1 MSTPPPPPPPGDQPP
16 SWQTTPQQQPFPQPP
31 SYQQPPQPGYAQPGY
46 PQQQPYPPGAHQ
58 QQWQSAPAMER
69 AKAPIGWVATIAAAA
84 CAVSPVLPWV
94 NGEAASENGFFEYFG
109 GNRFNG
115 VAIAVLAGIAAV
127 LLGIGTAIRN
137 RVLLIIGA
145 VVAGLAA
152 FLPLGDLNKIN
163 DLNDVFGLSGSD
175 EFTPGVGLFVAL
187 GTGIVA
193 LVCAIIAAVKTKKR
207 PVGHAG

>member
-16 SWQTTPQQQPFPQPP
+16 TWQSPPPQQAFQQPP
-31 SYQQPPQPGYAQPGY
+31 SYQQQPSQPGY

-58 QQWQSAPAMER
+58 QQWQTAPATER

-84 CAVSPVLPWV
+84 CAVSPLLPWV
-94 NGEAASENGFFEYFG
+94 NGDDASENGFFEYFG

-163 DLNDVFGLSGSD
+163 DLNDVFGLSGDD
-175 EFTPGVGLFVAL
+175 EFTPGFGLFVAL
-187 GTGIVA
+187 ATGIAA

-207 PVGHAG
+207 PVGHTG